1 MVNLYNIDGDVIG
14 KVELPREIFEY
25 NGSKSVVYEAVK
37 AHLLN
42 CRQGT
47 VKAKTRGEVSGGGK
61 KPFKQKGTG
70 NARAGSNRS
79 PVWRGGGVVFPPK
92 PRQFEA
98 KIPVRVRRAALYT
111 VLSERVKEGNLRVV
125 DSLSFESPKTSR
137 MAQIFKKLKLN
148 RPLVVLGNK
157 DENVILSMRNIAGTG
172 YLKFENLYTYEV
184 LKHPT
189 ILITKD
195 VLDGLGGERGEKG
208 EKNVDEVMVNV

>member
-1 MVNLYNIDGDVIG
+1 MPRVDLYNIEGEVIG
-14 KVELPREIFEY
+14 EVELQPEIFEY
-25 NGSKSVVYEAVK
+25 KGSKAVVYEAVK

-79 PVWRGGGVVFPPK
+79 PVWRGGGVVFPPR

-98 KIPVRVRRAALYT
+98 KIPLKVRRAALYT
-111 VLSERVKEGNLRVV
+111 VLTDKVKEGNLRVV
-125 DSLSFESPKTSR
+125 DSLSIDSPKTSR
-137 MAQIFKKLKLN
+137 MVQIFKKLKLSK
-148 RPLVVLGNK
+148 PLVIMGNK
-157 DENVILSMRNIAGTG
+157 DENVILSMRNIPGIG
-172 YLKFENLYTYEV
+172 HLRFENLYAYEI

-189 ILITKD
+189 LLITKD
-195 VLDGLGGERGEKG
+195 VIDGLNKV
-208 EKNVDEVMVNV
+208 NEVETYV